1 MKSLIQKLLFV
12 ILILSFAIFTISLSA
27 CNDSDLAPTYRLY
40 LDYDNGII
48 SGKAVYKFVNCEN
61 NDLNELVFSLR
72 ANAYSEQTS
81 KKPVLESAYSKAFY
95 EGESFGKTE
104 ILSLLVNGESTP
116 FNLSDDGQFLTV
128 NQSVKK
134 GQLAEIEIDFKTTIP
149 KSNLRL
155 GVTKSGVNLA
165 DFFPTACFFDG
176 NEFKKIPYEPIGD
189 PYFFDACD
197 YEVDITLP
205 SCYIVAS
212 SGSPTQTSIEG
223 EKTTYSYKLQ
233 GGRDFAFA
241 ISTNYTVFQ
250 NSIDGVTLTYYSLAQ
265 NGEDFLNLALDCY
278 SFFEKTFGK
287 TPYGTFSLAETDFI
301 FDGMEFSGL
310 CFLSSSL
317 SDEDKKMAIV
327 HETAHQWWGCTLS
340 NDQFSSAYI
349 DEGLCEYSTYL
360 YFLSKD
366 ENLAK
371 TIIDSAKSA
380 YKSFFSIEQT
390 LSGAIDSTMKRDLT
404 TYKSDY
410 EYYCIAYAKGLLTF
424 YEYQQSTGLDRTK
437 QNLKK
442 LYENNYLGEIG
453 LEEIISA
460 LGKRAHFESFVQGK
474 VLI

>member
-1 MKSLIQKLLFV
+1 MKYLIRKLLFV
-12 ILILSFAIFTISLSA
+12 ILILSLALFTVSLSA
-27 CNDSDLAPTYRLY
+27 CNDSDVKPSYRLY
-40 LDYDNGII
+40 LDYDNDII
-48 SGKAVYKFVNCEN
+48 SGKVVYKFVNCEN
-61 NDLNELVFSLR
+61 YDLNELVFNLR
-72 ANAYSEQTS
+72 ANAYSEQAS
-81 KKPVLESAYSKAFY
+81 KKPVLESHYSKAFY

-104 ILSLLVNGESTP
+104 ILSLLVNGENAP
-116 FNLSDDGQFLTV
+116 FSLSDDEQFLTV

-134 GQLAEIEIDFKTTIP
+134 GQITEIEIDFKTTIP

-165 DFFPTACFFDG
+165 DFFPTACFLKDG
-176 NEFKKIPYEPIGD
+176 EFKKFAYEPIGD

-205 SCYIVAS
+205 SCYVVAS
-212 SGSPTQTSIEG
+212 SGEPTQTSIEG

-241 ISTNYTVFQ
+241 LSTNYTVFQ
-250 NSIDGVTLTYYSLAQ
+250 NSINGVTLTYYSLTQ
-265 NGEDFLNLALDCY
+265 NGEEFLNLALDCY

-287 TPYGTFSLAETDFI
+287 TPYNTFSLAETDFV

-317 SDEDKKMAIV
+317 SAQDKQMAIV
-327 HETAHQWWGCTLS
+327 HETAHQWWGCALS
-340 NDQFSSAYI
+340 SDQFSSAYV

-390 LSGAIDSTMKRDLT
+390 LSGKVNSAMARDLST
-404 TYKSDY
+404 FKSDY
-410 EYYCIAYAKGLLTF
+410 EYYCVAYAKGLLTF

-442 LYENNYLGEIG
+442 LYNDNYLSEIG
-453 LEEIISA
+453 LEEIIST